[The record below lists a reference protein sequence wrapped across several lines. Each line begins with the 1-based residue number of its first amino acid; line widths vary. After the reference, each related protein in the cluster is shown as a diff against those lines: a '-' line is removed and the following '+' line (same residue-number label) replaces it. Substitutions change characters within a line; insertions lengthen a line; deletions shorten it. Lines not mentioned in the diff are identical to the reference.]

1 MAEYIERE
9 ALIKEIYHRARLSS
23 VGETTAPYLDWKE
36 IVSVI
41 KDTPTADVVKVKRGY
56 WKTDDDPIFGRMC
69 VCSVCGSC
77 PTMEYKH
84 CPYCGAKMDLKE
96 GAEE

>member
-1 MAEYIERE
+1 MNIKSEYIKRK
-9 ALIKEIYHRARLSS
+9 ALLKKAKELAGGSFSTPLIISAI
-23 VGETTAPYLDWKE
+23 ENAPKG
-36 IVSVI
+36 
-41 KDTPTADVVKVKRGY
+41 DVAEVKHGY
-56 WKTDDDPIFGRMC
+56 WTTDDDPIFGRMC

-77 PTMEYKH
+77 PTMEYKY